1 MTPVQWAKVLHA
13 GWMASEHD
21 SELEKVL
28 QAMAREAE
36 RIARETQ

>member
-1 MTPVQWAKVLHA
+1 MTAEQWARVLHA
-13 GWMASEHD
+13 GWVVTGHD

-36 RIARETQ
+36 RIAKSTE